1 MPEKIYFRSDLI
13 ELISHYKSLRKSF
26 AEKARVI
33 QKENCANGIY
43 IRGLIEVSSFCRCN
57 CLYCGIRKDNTDT
70 ERYRLSDEEILSR
83 CEYGYTKGFRTFVL
97 QGGEDLVFS
106 DIRVAEIITH
116 IKSRFPDCAVT
127 LSLGERDEKTY
138 RLWKD
143 SGADRYLLRH
153 EARDPKLFSL
163 LHPSEQKLETRLHA
177 LETLKSLG
185 YQTGSGFMVG
195 APYQTIEKLADDILY
210 LQNLKPEMI
219 GIGPFIPHNKT
230 PFASYQNDFEKRT
243 DENSPNKNSS
253 EEITSCTLTSSLD
266 RAELTCFLISLLRII
281 FPHALIPATTALN
294 TLSQT
299 GRKDGILS
307 GANVIMPNLSPLE
320 TRAKYDLYEG
330 KSNHTLETAE
340 ELERL
345 ENEMNKIGYKILF
358 NERGDFKN
366 KY

>member
-13 ELISHYKSLRKSF
+13 ELISHYKSLRETF
-26 AEKARVI
+26 AEKARAI
-33 QKENCANGIY
+33 QKENFANGIY

-57 CLYCGIRKDNTDT
+57 CLYCGIRKDNTDA
-70 ERYRLSDEEILSR
+70 ERYRLSDEEIIDR
-83 CEYGYTKGFRTFVL
+83 CEYGYEKGFRTFVL
-97 QGGEDLVFS
+97 QGGEDLIFS
-106 DIRVAEIITH
+106 DVRVAELISK
-116 IKSRFPDCAVT
+116 IKNRFSDCAVT

-138 RLWKD
+138 RLWKEA
-143 SGADRYLLRH
+143 GADRYLLRH
-153 EARDPKLFSL
+153 EAADPKLFSL
-163 LHPSEQKLETRLHA
+163 LHPSEQKLETRLLA

-195 APYQTIEKLADDILY
+195 APYQTIENIADDILY

-230 PFASYQNDFEKRT
+230 PFADS
-243 DENSPNKNSS
+243 
-253 EEITSCTLTSSLD
+253 TLTSSLD

-294 TLSQT
+294 TLSPT
-299 GRKDGILS
+299 GSTDGILS

-330 KSNHTLETAE
+330 KSNRALECAE

-366 KY
+366 K

>member
-1 MPEKIYFRSDLI
+1 MSEKFYSRSELI
-13 ELISHYKSLRKSF
+13 DLISHYKSFRKTF
-26 AEKARVI
+26 AEKAREI
-33 QKENCANGIY
+33 QKENFADGIF
-43 IRGLIEVSSFCRCN
+43 IRGLIEVSSFCRCS
-57 CLYCGIRKDNTDT
+57 CYYCGIRKDNFCA
-70 ERYRLSDEEILSR
+70 ERYRLSDNEILER
-83 CEYGYTKGFRTFVL
+83 CKYGYKKGFRTFIF

-106 DIRVAEIITH
+106 DIRIANLISEI
-116 IKSRFPDCAVT
+116 KKRFSDCAVT

-138 RLWKD
+138 RLWKEA
-143 SGADRYLLRH
+143 GADRYLLRH
-153 EARDPKLFSL
+153 EAADPKLFSI
-163 LHPSEQKLETRLHA
+163 LHPAEQKLETRLHA
-177 LETLKSLG
+177 LETLKKLG

-195 APYQTIEKLADDILY
+195 APYQTIENIADDILF

-230 PFASYQNDFEKRT
+230 PFANYQNDFEKRT
-243 DENSPNKNSS
+243 DENSTNENSS

-294 TLSQT
+294 TLSKT
-299 GRKDGILS
+299 GRTDGILS

-320 TRAKYDLYEG
+320 TRTKYDLYEG
-330 KSNHTLETAE
+330 KSNRALECAE

-366 KY
+366 K

>member
-13 ELISHYKSLRKSF
+13 ELISHYKSLRETF
-26 AEKARVI
+26 AEKARAI
-33 QKENCANGIY
+33 QKENFADEIY

-57 CLYCGIRKDNTDT
+57 CLYCGIRKDNKDAQ
-70 ERYRLSDEEILSR
+70 RYRLSDEEILSR
-83 CEYGYTKGFRTFVL
+83 CEYGYKKGFRTFVL
-97 QGGEDLVFS
+97 QGGEDLIFS
-106 DIRVAEIITH
+106 DVRVAELISK
-116 IKSRFPDCAVT
+116 IKNRFSDCAVT

-138 RLWKD
+138 ILWKEA
-143 SGADRYLLRH
+143 GADRYLLRH
-153 EARDPKLFSL
+153 EAADPKLFSL
-163 LHPSEQKLETRLHA
+163 LHPSEQKLETRLLA

-195 APYQTIEKLADDILY
+195 APYQTIENIADDILY

-219 GIGPFIPHNKT
+219 GIGPLIPHNKT
-230 PFASYQNDFEKRT
+230 PFADY
-243 DENSPNKNSS
+243 KN
-253 EEITSCTLTSSLD
+253 EITDKELTDSTLTSSLD

-281 FPHALIPATTALN
+281 FPHAFIPATTALN
-294 TLSQT
+294 TLSPT
-299 GRKDGILS
+299 GRTDGILS

-320 TRAKYDLYEG
+320 TRTKYDLYEG
-330 KSNHTLETAE
+330 KSNRALECAE

-366 KY
+366 K

>member
-13 ELISHYKSLRKSF
+13 ELISHYKSLRETF
-26 AEKARVI
+26 AEKARRV
-33 QKENCANGIY
+33 QKENFANGIY

-57 CLYCGIRKDNTDT
+57 CLYCGIRKDNTDA
-70 ERYRLSDEEILSR
+70 ERYRLSDKEIIDR
-83 CEYGYTKGFRTFVL
+83 CEYGYEKGFRTFVL

-106 DIRVAEIITH
+106 DVRVAELISK
-116 IKSRFPDCAVT
+116 IKNRFSDCAVT
-127 LSLGERDEKTY
+127 LSLGERNEKTY
-138 RLWKD
+138 RLWKEA
-143 SGADRYLLRH
+143 GADRYLLRH
-153 EARDPKLFSL
+153 EAADPKLFSL
-163 LHPSEQKLETRLHA
+163 LHPSEQKLETRLLA

-185 YQTGSGFMVG
+185 YQTGSGFMIG
-195 APYQTIEKLADDILY
+195 APYQTIENIADDILY

-230 PFASYQNDFEKRT
+230 PFADYKNEIT
-243 DENSPNKNSS
+243 DEELTYS
-253 EEITSCTLTSSLD
+253 TLPSSLD

-294 TLSQT
+294 TLSPT
-299 GRKDGILS
+299 GRTDGILS

-320 TRAKYDLYEG
+320 TRAKYNLYEG
-330 KSNHTLETAE
+330 KSNRALECAE

-366 KY
+366 K

>member
-13 ELISHYKSLRKSF
+13 ELITHYKSLRESF
-26 AEKARVI
+26 AEKARAI
-33 QKENCANGIY
+33 QKENFANGIY

-57 CLYCGIRKDNTDT
+57 CLYCGIRKDNTDA
-70 ERYRLSDEEILSR
+70 ERYRLSDEKILSR
-83 CEYGYTKGFRTFVL
+83 CEYGYKKGFRTFVL

-106 DIRVAEIITH
+106 DIRVAELISK
-116 IKSRFPDCAVT
+116 IKNRFSDCAVT
-127 LSLGERDEKTY
+127 LSLGERDEKTF
-138 RLWKD
+138 RLWKEA
-143 SGADRYLLRH
+143 GADRYLLRH
-153 EARDPKLFSL
+153 EAADPKLFSL

-195 APYQTIEKLADDILY
+195 TPYQTIENIADDILY

-243 DENSPNKNSS
+243 DENSTNENSG

-299 GRKDGILS
+299 GRTDGILS

-330 KSNHTLETAE
+330 KTDRVLECAE

-358 NERGDFKN
+358 NERGDFIN
-366 KY
+366 K